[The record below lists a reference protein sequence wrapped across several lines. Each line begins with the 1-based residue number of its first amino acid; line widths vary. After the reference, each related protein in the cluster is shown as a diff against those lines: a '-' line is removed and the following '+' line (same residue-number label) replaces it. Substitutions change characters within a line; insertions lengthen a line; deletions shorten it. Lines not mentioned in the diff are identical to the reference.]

1 MLCTLNNTTC
11 VIAILGLQLLK
22 CLDGEL
28 KVEKG
33 DIRSVYN
40 IYAKYDCLMV
50 SEISQ
55 IRALSAFVISALPTS

>member
-40 IYAKYDCLMV
+40 IYAKYDC
-50 SEISQ
+50 
-55 IRALSAFVISALPTS
+55 

>member
-11 VIAILGLQLLK
+11 VIAIWGLQLLK

-40 IYAKYDCLMV
+40 IYAKYDC
-50 SEISQ
+50 
-55 IRALSAFVISALPTS
+55 